1 MCSEMVRATGLKKRK
16 NEFNYDI
23 QIGAQG
29 VFVSEDIFRFLSIWH
44 DQNDFSISIN
54 GTLAKT

>member
-1 MCSEMVRATGLKKRK
+1 MVRATGLKKRK

-44 DQNDFSISIN
+44 DLNDFSISIN